1 MNLTIRQQQEELEKR
16 TLSPNACLSIQS
28 RGRFSSRQ
36 KHQPCELRTAFQ
48 RDRDRIIH
56 SKTFRRLK
64 HKTQVFLAPA
74 GDHYRTR
81 LTHVLEVSQIA
92 RTMATCL
99 RLNEYLAEATA
110 LGHDLGHTPF
120 GHAGEFS
127 LNQLHPKGFKHF
139 QQSLRIV
146 DFLEND
152 GQGLNLTWEVRN
164 GILKHSKGYGD
175 ILPEN
180 TGELAATLEGQLVR
194 VGDIMA
200 YVNHDLDDAMRADMV
215 TNSDLPAPLRKV
227 LGERSSERIK
237 AMVGD
242 LVKTTI
248 AADDGHLHLS
258 DGMTE
263 TINELRNF
271 LYDNVYRNWRV
282 HDEFEKAQR
291 IIRDLYGYF
300 LQHEFP
306 IHGVVGACCQLRQ
319 PIFTKDE
326 ETKRHRKVCDFIAG
340 MTDRYALGLYSQIFM
355 PKPWS
360 IL

>member
-1 MNLTIRQQQEELEKR
+1 M
-16 TLSPNACLSIQS
+16 
-28 RGRFSSRQ
+28 
-36 KHQPCELRTAFQ
+36 
-48 RDRDRIIH
+48 
-56 SKTFRRLK
+56 
-64 HKTQVFLAPA
+64 
-74 GDHYRTR
+74 
-81 LTHVLEVSQIA
+81 
-92 RTMATCL
+92 
-99 RLNEYLAEATA
+99 
-110 LGHDLGHTPF
+110 
-120 GHAGEFS
+120 
-127 LNQLHPKGFKHF
+127 
-139 QQSLRIV
+139 
-146 DFLEND
+146 
-152 GQGLNLTWEVRN
+152 
-164 GILKHSKGYGD
+164 
-175 ILPEN
+175 
-180 TGELAATLEGQLVR
+180 
-194 VGDIMA
+194 
-200 YVNHDLDDAMRADMV
+200 
-215 TNSDLPAPLRKV
+215 
-227 LGERSSERIK
+227 LGERSSQRIK

-248 AADDGHLHLS
+248 DADDGHLHLS

-306 IHGVVGACCQLRQ
+306 VHGAGACCQLRQ

-360 IL
+360 LL